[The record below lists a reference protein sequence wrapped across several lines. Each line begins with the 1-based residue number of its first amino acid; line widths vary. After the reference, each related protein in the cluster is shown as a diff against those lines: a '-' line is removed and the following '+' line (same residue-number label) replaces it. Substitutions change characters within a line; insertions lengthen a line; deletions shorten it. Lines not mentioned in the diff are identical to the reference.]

1 MIANSTALE
10 FIAVDFD
17 PFAGPEIV
25 RVAPS
30 TQPQVEIW
38 TSCLVGGDDANRA
51 FNESITLRLK
61 GSFNRLA
68 MEQAFSALVQR
79 HEALRSGFS
88 ADGRF
93 ICVYK
98 SLSVPLIYQDISQHP
113 APEQEQ
119 LLADYVKADALHL
132 FNLQQGPLIKA
143 GLFQLTPTE
152 HCLVLTAHHIV
163 CDGWSIGVIL
173 QDISALYSAFA
184 QHQMP
189 ALTEAPDFSQYAEE
203 QLRFTESREY
213 TEIETFWLDQFKGNV
228 PVLKLPTDFA
238 RPALRSFK
246 GRRQDYD
253 LDNELVAAIKKT
265 GQKAGCSFVVT
276 LMAAFEVLLHRL
288 TGQDD
293 IIIGLPTAGQ
303 AVTDNYG
310 LVGHCVNL
318 LPLRSRPSLS
328 LSFHDYLQQRREA
341 FYDAYEH
348 QQLTFGSLLRKLK
361 LPRDASR
368 VPLVPVTFNIDLGLD
383 DAVAFYGLEYQLISN
398 PRAFETFDLFVN
410 ATDTKRALTLEWS
423 FNTQLFRN
431 ETIDRMMAEFNSL
444 LQAVVL
450 APQMPLSAV
459 LSNDSPQYTQPAISQ
474 PVVKSVVTPTDDTL
488 HQLIAQTAATHPEK
502 PALVF
507 NGQAVSYRELNE
519 TANRVAHYLIQ
530 NGVKPG
536 DIVGVALDRSVNLLV
551 TLLAVMKAGAAY
563 LPLDPDYPHDRLT
576 FMLSDAASRHF
587 ITSKKYRG
595 MIRSQSTEVLIESA
609 IDASASYTTD
619 EPDVAVGGNDLSYII
634 YTSGSTGKPK
644 GVLIRHSGLINVLKG
659 IQTDLGVRPGDR
671 WLAVSTISF
680 DMSVPELFLPLL
692 AGATVVLAGAEIA
705 KDGRAL
711 LQFVKQYGVTIMQA
725 TPTTWKM
732 MLASGWEDAV
742 PVKVLS
748 AGEPLS
754 IDFAQKLLR
763 KCESLWNL
771 YGPTETTIY
780 ATVKQIRESDS
791 VITIGKPVV
800 NYQIFILDENQRALP
815 DGAVGEIYIGGP
827 GVAKGYLNRPELTAE
842 KFINS
847 PIDSYKGILYR
858 TGDLGFITNEGEVQ
872 CLGRTDHQ
880 IKIRGYRI
888 EAGEIE
894 QILLAQPGVKEAV
907 VIAREDR
914 PNDQRLTAYAIMQH
928 PLPENAFNLELVKW
942 KYALRAALPSFM
954 IPVDYVQ
961 MTALPMTLNGKIDRK
976 ALPRPNA
983 HAHTNETPSTAPV
996 SELEKLMTAIW
1007 AEEIGIKDIGVTDDF
1022 FELGGHSLT
1031 AVHVMTRLEDVTGKR
1046 LPLSTL
1052 FEHPTIRQLAAI
1064 VGSDKKAT
1072 TWKSLV
1078 PIKPT
1083 GSKMPVYLIHG
1094 GGLHVLNFN
1103 SFAMHMD
1110 PEQPVFGLQAFGLHD
1125 EDEPL
1130 DSMEAIAAF
1139 YVSEITAQNPT
1150 GPYAIV
1156 GYSFGGY
1163 IAVEMA
1169 RQLKRMGKEVKL
1181 LGMMDTD
1188 AQSSVYQLFESRTLK
1203 QKLMRQV
1210 VKSKS
1215 IVKSLLGQPWQTF
1228 TYQWQYF
1235 QQLLKSWSEPVSPIA
1250 EVPSERLAQNLKRI
1264 NEKHEVAYRNYVMKP
1279 YEGTIHLFKAD
1290 IGPYFGKAFEYLGW
1304 EKFATK
1310 GVELY
1315 HVSGNHLTMLL
1326 PPYDKEFARTLQ
1338 DALDKC

>member
-10 FIAVDFD
+10 FVAVDFD

-61 GSFNRLA
+61 GVFDRSA
-68 MEQAFSALVQR
+68 MEQAFSMLIQR

-88 ADGRF
+88 ADGRYV
-93 ICVYK
+93 CVYNE
-98 SLSVPLIYQDISQHP
+98 LPVPLYYQDLSQRS
-113 APEQEQ
+113 ASEQER
-119 LLADYVKADALHL
+119 LLADYVKGDALHL
-132 FNLQQGPLIKA
+132 FNLKQGPLIKA
-143 GLFQLTPTE
+143 GLFRLAPTE

-184 QHQMP
+184 QNRTPVLNH
-189 ALTEAPDFSQYAEE
+189 APDFSQYAEE
-203 QLRFTESREY
+203 QLRFTESNEY
-213 TEIETFWLDQFKGNV
+213 TEIEKFWLDQYKGNV
-228 PVLKLPTDFA
+228 PVLKLPTDFE

-253 LDNELVAAIKKT
+253 LDNELVASLKKT

-318 LPLRSRPSLS
+318 LPLRSRPNLT

-368 VPLVPVTFNIDLGLD
+368 VPMVPVTFNIDLGLD
-383 DAVAFYGLEYQLISN
+383 DAVEFYGLDYQLISN
-398 PRAFETFDLFVN
+398 PREYETFDLFVN
-410 ATDTKRALTLEWS
+410 ATDSKRALTLEWS

-431 ETIDRMMAEFNSL
+431 ETIDRMMAEFNHL
-444 LQAVVL
+444 LQAVV
-450 APQMPLSAV
+450 ANPSTPLSTV
-459 LSNDSPQYTQPAISQ
+459 LSTGTHQPARSVSSQ
-474 PVVKSVVTPTDDTL
+474 PVIETVDIRSDETL
-488 HQLIAQTAATHPEK
+488 HQLIAQTAITHPDK

-507 NGQAVSYRELNE
+507 NGKAVSYRELNE
-519 TANRVAHYLIQ
+519 TANRVAHFLIQ
-530 NGVKPG
+530 KGVKPG
-536 DIVGVALDRSVNLLV
+536 DIVGVALERSSDLLI
-551 TLLAVMKAGAAY
+551 TLLAILKSGAAY
-563 LPLDPDYPHDRLT
+563 LPLDPEYPHDRIT

-595 MIRSQSTEVLIESA
+595 AIRSQATELLIESA
-609 IDASASYTTD
+609 IDASASYPAD
-619 EPDVAVGGNDLSYII
+619 EPKVAVGGDDLAYII

-644 GVLIRHSGLINVLKG
+644 GVLIRHFGLINVLRS
-659 IQTDLGVRPGDR
+659 ILTEPGVQSDDR

-680 DMSVPELFLPLL
+680 DMSVPELFVPLL
-692 AGATVVLAGAEIA
+692 AGATVVLTGTEIT

-711 LQFVKQYGVTIMQA
+711 LHAVNQYGVTIMQA

-732 MLASGWEDAV
+732 MLASGWEETV
-742 PVKVLS
+742 PVKVIS

-754 IDFAQKLLR
+754 KDLAQKLLQ
-763 KCESLWNL
+763 KCDSLWNL

-780 ATVKQIRESDS
+780 ATIKQVQATDP
-791 VITIGKPVV
+791 VITIGHPIQ
-800 NYQIFILDENQRALP
+800 NYQIFILNEDQQLVP
-815 DGAVGEIYIGGP
+815 QGTVGELYIGGH
-827 GVAKGYLNRPELTAE
+827 GVAKGYLNRPELTTE

-847 PIDSYKGILYR
+847 PIDSYKGTLYR

-872 CLGRTDHQ
+872 CLGRTDYQ

-894 QILLAQPGVKEAV
+894 RIITAQPGVKEAV

-928 PLPENAFNLELVKW
+928 LLPDSAFNQEVAKW
-942 KYALRAALPSFM
+942 KQALRAELPSFM

-983 HAHTNETPSTAPV
+983 QAHTDEEPAKTAV
-996 SELEKLMTAIW
+996 TELEKLITTIW
-1007 AEEIGIKDIGVTDDF
+1007 TEEIGIKDIGVTDDF

-1031 AVHVMTRLEDVTGKR
+1031 AVHVMTRLEEVTGKR

-1052 FEHPTIRQLAAI
+1052 FEHPTIRQLASI
-1064 VGSDKKAT
+1064 LESDKKAT

-1125 EDEPL
+1125 GDEPL

-1139 YVSEITAQNPT
+1139 YVSEIMAQNPT

-1188 AQSSVYQLFESRTLK
+1188 AQSSPYQLFESRTLK

-1215 IVKSLLGQPWQTF
+1215 IFKSLLGQPWQTF

-1250 EVPSERLAQNLKRI
+1250 EVPSEHLAQNLRRI
-1264 NEKHEVAYRNYVMKP
+1264 NEKHETAYKNYTMKP
-1279 YEGTIHLFKAD
+1279 YEGKIHLFKAE

-1304 EKFATK
+1304 EKFAMK

-1326 PPYDKEFARTLQ
+1326 PPYDKGFARTLQ
-1338 DALDKC
+1338 DALNKC